1 MTAVQNY
8 THCERE
14 DLLHYEVF
22 DYLPGHSSIYK
33 QWIKRQPQRY
43 NWDRYVIAALI
54 GVLTGFVGILMQEIF
69 LSAVNLKWSHT
80 AQYLQVCEDM
90 FVVQHTRT
98 HLTALFQDY
107 QMSRYQ
113 KGKTNLDFTEAR
125 HSEWQWHQL
134 GHMQV
139 CTLLQTDYHASTPP
153 LNFLQAGYPSR
164 RPTNSVNALRAS
176 CIAT

>member
-1 MTAVQNY
+1 VTAVQNY

-33 QWIKRQPQRY
+33 QWIKRQPRRY

-90 FVVQHTRT
+90 FVLQHTRT
-98 HLTALFQDY
+98 HLTAPFPGLSDEPVPE
-107 QMSRYQ
+107 R
-113 KGKTNLDFTEAR
+113 
-125 HSEWQWHQL
+125 
-134 GHMQV
+134 
-139 CTLLQTDYHASTPP
+139 
-153 LNFLQAGYPSR
+153 
-164 RPTNSVNALRAS
+164 
-176 CIAT
+176 